1 VSSTV
6 SEPTTAPDP
15 VLTAER
21 AHLARAADC
30 LTDMRVA
37 AHSVVDAGVDAW
49 ASERLGAARAERLRA
64 LAADPQVPAFFG
76 RTDARHT
83 DGGETFHIGR
93 RHVRDAAGDP
103 VVIDWRAPMSRP
115 FYQAS
120 AAEPQGLVR
129 RRRFGFA
136 GGELTSYEDEFLA
149 DGDIGDGAGALLRAE
164 IERPRSG
171 PMRDI
176 VATIQPDQDDIVRAP
191 LAESICVQGA
201 PGTGKT
207 AVGLHRA
214 AYLLYTHPGQL
225 ARTGVLVVGPNRAFL
240 RYIEQV
246 LPTLGEVD
254 VEQTTVADLTARV
267 PVRAVDPAHVAV
279 LKGDARMAE
288 VLRRALWGEIV
299 KPVDSVQVPLAGR
312 LYRVPVERLK
322 RYVDDLRRRAR
333 ADDDQQLLHYA
344 AARERLAMLLAE
356 DARRQKEENGGAPT
370 DGETRRAARSAE
382 VAAFCEAVWPA
393 RDAAGLVFALWTDA
407 DLLARSARGLLD
419 DTEQALL
426 SWSHAPRS
434 MRTAPWTSAD
444 AVLVDE
450 AAGLLERTAG
460 YGHVVLDEAQD
471 LSPMEC
477 RAVARRLG
485 AGSLTVLGDLAQA
498 TSPWA
503 SSDWRQTLTGL
514 GRPGTVVR
522 PLTRGYRVPGE
533 VLDYANRLLPLIA
546 PELPAATAVRSEP
559 GSLRVRSAASLAAPL
574 VEVVAELAAVPGS
587 TAVVCADASVPD
599 VVEVLTRAGLD
610 AVALSDEAEA
620 PMLAVVPASLAKGLE
635 FDAVVVVD
643 PAAIVAAETR
653 GLHRLYVVLTRA
665 VSTLVVL
672 HRGDL
677 PGPLADEP
685 RASA

>member
-1 VSSTV
+1 VSPTATSETV
-6 SEPTTAPDP
+6 DP
-15 VLTAER
+15 VLAAER

-30 LTDMRVA
+30 LTEMRTA
-37 AHSVVDAGVDAW
+37 AAAITDAGVDAW
-49 ASERLGAARAERLRA
+49 AAERLGAARAERLRS
-64 LAADPQVPAFFG
+64 LAANPGVPPFFG
-76 RTDARHT
+76 RTDTAT
-83 DGGETFHIGR
+83 ETFHIGR
-93 RHVRDAAGDP
+93 RHVRDDAGDP

-115 FYQAS
+115 FYQAT
-120 AAEPQGLVR
+120 ALDPQGLER
-129 RRRFGFA
+129 RRRFGFS
-136 GGELTSYEDEFLA
+136 GGELTGYEDERLVEDDGPGTFL
-149 DGDIGDGAGALLRAE
+149 REE

-214 AYLLYTHPGQL
+214 AYLLYTHGGQL

-267 PVRAVDPAHVAV
+267 PVRGSERAEVAV

-288 VLRRALWGEIV
+288 VLRRALWGEIA

-312 LYRVPVERLK
+312 RYRVPVERLK
-322 RYVDDLRRRAR
+322 RHVDDLRRRGR

-344 AARERLAMLLAE
+344 AGRERLAMLLAE
-356 DARRQKEENGGAPT
+356 DARRQKEEAGGSPT
-370 DGETRRAARSAE
+370 DAETRRAARSAE
-382 VAAFCEAVWPA
+382 VRAFCDAVWPA
-393 RDAAGLVFALWTDA
+393 REAAGVLFDLWTDPA
-407 DLLARSARGLLD
+407 RLARAARGILD
-419 DTEQALL
+419 DAEQALL
-426 SWSHAPRS
+426 HRPDRS
-434 MRTAPWTSAD
+434 IRTAAWTAAD

-450 AAGLLERTAG
+450 VAGLLERTAG

-471 LSPMEC
+471 LSPMQC
-477 RAVARRLG
+477 RAVARRLA

-503 SSDWRQTLTGL
+503 PSDWRETLAGL
-514 GRPGTVVR
+514 GRPATVVR
-522 PLTRGYRVPGE
+522 PLTLGYRVPGE
-533 VLDYANRLLPLIA
+533 VLDFANRLLPLIA
-546 PELPAATAVRSEP
+546 PDLPAATAIRSEP
-559 GSLRVRSAASLAAPL
+559 GSLRVRDVRAMAGPLAD
-574 VEVVAELAAVPGS
+574 VVGELAASPGS
-587 TAVVCADASVPD
+587 IGVVCADD
-599 VVEVLTRAGLD
+599 VVAEVASLLTGAGTP
-610 AVALSDEAEA
+610 AVALTDDGDEV
-620 PMLAVVPASLAKGLE
+620 PRIAVVPASLAKGLE

-643 PAAIVAAETR
+643 PAAIVAAEPR

-665 VSTLVVL
+665 VSSLVVL

-677 PGPLADEP
+677 PEALSAEADGTSG
-685 RASA
+685 RV

>member
-1 VSSTV
+1 VSPTATSETV
-6 SEPTTAPDP
+6 DP
-15 VLTAER
+15 VLAAER

-30 LTDMRVA
+30 LTEMRTA
-37 AHSVVDAGVDAW
+37 AAAITDAGVDAW
-49 ASERLGAARAERLRA
+49 AAERLGAARAERLRS
-64 LAADPQVPAFFG
+64 LAANPGVPPFFG
-76 RTDARHT
+76 RTDTAT
-83 DGGETFHIGR
+83 ETFHIGR
-93 RHVRDAAGDP
+93 RHVRDDAGDP

-115 FYQAS
+115 FYQAT
-120 AAEPQGLVR
+120 ALDPQGLER
-129 RRRFGFA
+129 RRRFGFS
-136 GGELTSYEDEFLA
+136 GGELTGYEDERLVEDDGPGTFL
-149 DGDIGDGAGALLRAE
+149 REE

-214 AYLLYTHPGQL
+214 AYLLYTHGGQL

-254 VEQTTVADLTARV
+254 VEQMTVADLTARV
-267 PVRAVDPAHVAV
+267 PVRDSERAEVAV

-288 VLRRALWGEIV
+288 VLRRALWGEIA

-312 LYRVPVERLK
+312 RYRVPVERLK
-322 RYVDDLRRRAR
+322 RHVDDLRRRGR

-344 AARERLAMLLAE
+344 AGRERLAMLLAE
-356 DARRQKEENGGAPT
+356 DARRQKEEAGGSPT
-370 DGETRRAARSAE
+370 DAETRRAARSAE
-382 VAAFCEAVWPA
+382 VRAFCDAVWPA
-393 RDAAGLVFALWTDA
+393 REAAGVLFDLWTDPA
-407 DLLARSARGLLD
+407 RLARAARGILD
-419 DTEQALL
+419 DAEQALL
-426 SWSHAPRS
+426 HRPDRS
-434 MRTAPWTSAD
+434 IRTAVWTAAD

-450 AAGLLERTAG
+450 VAGLLERTAG

-471 LSPMEC
+471 LSPMQC
-477 RAVARRLG
+477 RAVARRLA

-503 SSDWRQTLTGL
+503 PSDWQETLAGL
-514 GRPGTVVR
+514 GRPATVVR

-533 VLDYANRLLPLIA
+533 VLDFANRLLPLIA
-546 PELPAATAVRSEP
+546 PDLPAATAIRSEP
-559 GSLRVRSAASLAAPL
+559 GSLRVRDVRAMAGPLAD
-574 VEVVAELAAVPGS
+574 VVGELAASPGS
-587 TAVVCADASVPD
+587 IGVVCADD
-599 VVEVLTRAGLD
+599 VVAEVASLLTGAGTP
-610 AVALSDEAEA
+610 AVALTDDGDEV
-620 PMLAVVPASLAKGLE
+620 PRIAVVPASLAKGLE

-643 PAAIVAAETR
+643 PAAIVAAEPR

-665 VSTLVVL
+665 VSSLVVL

-677 PGPLADEP
+677 PEALSAEADGTSG
-685 RASA
+685 RV